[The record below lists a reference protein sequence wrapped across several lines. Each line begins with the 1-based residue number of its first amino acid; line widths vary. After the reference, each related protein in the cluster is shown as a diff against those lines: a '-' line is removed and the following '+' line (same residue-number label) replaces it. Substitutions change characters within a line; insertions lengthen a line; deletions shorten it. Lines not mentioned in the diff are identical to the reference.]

1 MRQRHLRRRRDRHAS
16 RMGHVPSSWLKPEK
30 FDGQG
35 SFETFLLQFEN
46 CAMYYGWTTADKV
59 VYLRGSL
66 TGAAAQLLWGTEG
79 LPYGELLEKLR
90 SRYSGIGLEEKFRTE
105 LRCRRRARGE
115 SLRELAQDIRRL
127 MMLAHPGERST
138 LSEYMA
144 CEAFLTALGDT
155 DFELKIRERE
165 PRTMDDTLM
174 SAQRLEAIKMA
185 AESSAAG
192 RQRFTRQVAE
202 QQPRHTTD
210 LEMRMDFLER
220 ALEGMCMAGQ
230 PSELALVDPIKAA
243 GPATRTVGKHDA
255 SVQSSTE
262 FSKRLEETEAACQA
276 AEQLVEQLK
285 KDNDAWNKRVGRLQH
300 LQQLRMLPSNV
311 MQPEDTRQEA
321 NISYSATKGQQN
333 SRGPQCFHCEE
344 YGHIARNC
352 FRRFGGSKQE
362 NKAVGAKQS
371 SGSSKC
377 VNQASGG
384 GRESAAV
391 GRHI

>member
-1 MRQRHLRRRRDRHAS
+1 MFDWYNRDTQSLSASDVDSENDDEMRQRHLRRRRDRHAS

-185 AESSAAG
+185 ADSSAAG

-210 LEMRMDFLER
+210 LEMRMDLLER
-220 ALEGMCMAGQ
+220 ALT
-230 PSELALVDPIKAA
+230 
-243 GPATRTVGKHDA
+243 TRHVHGWTT
-255 SVQSSTE
+255 Q
-262 FSKRLEETEAACQA
+262 
-276 AEQLVEQLK
+276 
-285 KDNDAWNKRVGRLQH
+285 
-300 LQQLRMLPSNV
+300 
-311 MQPEDTRQEA
+311 
-321 NISYSATKGQQN
+321 
-333 SRGPQCFHCEE
+333 
-344 YGHIARNC
+344 
-352 FRRFGGSKQE
+352 
-362 NKAVGAKQS
+362 
-371 SGSSKC
+371 
-377 VNQASGG
+377 
-384 GRESAAV
+384 
-391 GRHI
+391 